1 MEVGA
6 RKETRMAELAT
17 VDLDSLID
25 GQKLRA
31 PVIVFVVVAVLA
43 LVSDGY
49 DLSAM
54 GYVAPELVKSWH
66 VAQPDLVPVFSAGII
81 GLLVG
86 APLLGFFGDRLGRKK
101 AILLG
106 LCIIGALTLAS
117 ALARSLPQ
125 LVVLRFLTGIGLGGL
140 NANIIALAAEIAPRR
155 MRGAVLVLVSFGMPV
170 GFALSGLAAAGL
182 LQRFGWPALFLVG
195 GVPPLVIAAA
205 GAFLLP
211 ESIKFLAGRG
221 GREEEVRGIAR
232 TICPELAIGSSTR
245 FVVAEPHM
253 ASGSLRGLF
262 AGGLGAITPLLWFA
276 FAANQMANFFVLTWL
291 PTLLQSMGAS
301 SAQAGVNSSLFSFG
315 GLAGGAV
322 LLLLMDRLGVVPMLV
337 LFLAGAPLVAAIGLP
352 DLSTAQHALVIAGA
366 GFCITGINFSMNAA
380 VGMIYPTPVR
390 SVGVG
395 WANAAG
401 RAGAFAAPTAGG
413 TLLAWHISTQELLLA
428 PAAVL
433 GLGAL
438 CCGGLAALCIRRHG
452 GTRLGEAAVP
462 PAVPPRQGGVPGPAG
477 TAAAPANGLAPR

>member
-1 MEVGA
+1 
-6 RKETRMAELAT
+6 MADLAT
-17 VDLDSLID
+17 VELNSLLD

-31 PVIVFVVVAVLA
+31 PAIVFVAVAIFA

-86 APLLGFFGDRLGRKK
+86 APLLGFVGDRFGRKK
-101 AILLG
+101 AILLS
-106 LCIIGALTLAS
+106 LCAIGVVTLAS
-117 ALARSLPQ
+117 ALARSLSD
-125 LVVLRFLTGIGLGGL
+125 LIVLRFLTGVGLGGL
-140 NANIIALAAEIAPRR
+140 IPNIIALAAEIAPRR
-155 MRGAVLVLVSFGMPV
+155 VRGSILVLVSFGMPA

-182 LQRFGWPALFLVG
+182 LQPFGWPALFLVG
-195 GVPPLVIAAA
+195 GVPPLLIAAV
-205 GAFLLP
+205 GAFALP
-211 ESIKFLAGRG
+211 ESIKFLAERG
-221 GREEEVRGIAR
+221 GREEEVRRIAR
-232 TICPELAIGSSTR
+232 TIRPELAIGPSTR
-245 FVVAEPHM
+245 FVVAHQPDV

-262 AGGLGAITPLLWFA
+262 GDGLGAITPLLWAA
-276 FAANQMANFFVLTWL
+276 FAANQMANFFALTWL
-291 PTLLQSMGAS
+291 PTLLQSMGATA
-301 SAQAGVNSSLFSFG
+301 AQAGVNSSLFSFG

-322 LLLLMDRLGVVPMLV
+322 LVLLMDRLGVIPMTV
-337 LFLAGAPLVAAIGLP
+337 LFLAGAPLVAAVGMP
-352 DLSTAQHALVIAGA
+352 DLSAAQHGLIIAGA

-401 RAGAFAAPTAGG
+401 RLGAFAAPMVGG
-413 TLLAWHISTQELLLA
+413 ALLALHVSTQELLLA

-433 GLGAL
+433 GVGAL
-438 CCGGLAALCIRRHG
+438 CCGVLAVLCVRRYG
-452 GTRLGEAAVP
+452 GTRLGEVAVRR
-462 PAVPPRQGGVPGPAG
+462 ATLPRRMDAPGPAG
-477 TAAAPANGLAPR
+477 ATAGPANGPAPR

>member
-1 MEVGA
+1 MLGREA
-6 RKETRMAELAT
+6 RMAELAT
-17 VDLDSLID
+17 VELNSLLDD
-25 GQKLRA
+25 QKLRA
-31 PVIVFVVVAVLA
+31 PAIVFVVVAILA

-49 DLSAM
+49 DLSVM

-66 VAQPDLVPVFSAGII
+66 VAQADLVPVFSAGII

-86 APLLGFFGDRLGRKK
+86 APLLGFFGDRFGRKK

-125 LVVLRFLTGIGLGGL
+125 LIVLRFLTGIGLGGL

-155 MRGAVLVLVSFGMPV
+155 MRGAVLVLVSFGMPA

-182 LQRFGWPALFLVG
+182 LQPFGWPSLFLVG
-195 GVPPLVIAAA
+195 GVPPLMIAAA

-211 ESIKFLAGRG
+211 ESIRFLAGRG
-221 GREEEVRGIAR
+221 GREEEVRRIAH
-232 TICPELAIGSSTR
+232 TIRPELAIGPSTR
-245 FVVAEPHM
+245 FVVAEPQV
-253 ASGSLRGLF
+253 ASGSFRGLF
-262 AGGLGAITPLLWFA
+262 AGGLGAVTPLLWVA

-291 PTLLQSMGAS
+291 PTLLQSLGAS
-301 SAQAGVNSSLFSFG
+301 SAQAGVSSSLFSFG

-322 LLLLMDRLGVVPMLV
+322 LLLLMDRLGVVPMMV

-352 DLSTAQHALVIAGA
+352 DLSAAQHALVIAGA

-401 RAGAFAAPTAGG
+401 RAGAFAAPALGG
-413 TLLAWHISTQELLLA
+413 TLLAWHVSTQELLLA
-428 PAAVL
+428 PAVVL
-433 GLGAL
+433 GIGAL
-438 CCGGLAALCIRRHG
+438 CCGVLAVLCIRRYG
-452 GTRLGEAAVP
+452 GTRLGEAAAP
-462 PAVPPRQGGVPGPAG
+462 PAVLPRQGDFSGPVDA
-477 TAAAPANGLAPR
+477 TAAPANRLAPR

>member
-1 MEVGA
+1 
-6 RKETRMAELAT
+6 MAELAT
-17 VDLDSLID
+17 VELNSLLD

-31 PVIVFVVVAVLA
+31 PAIVFVVVAILA

-66 VAQPDLVPVFSAGII
+66 VAPPDLVPVFSAGII

-86 APLLGFFGDRLGRKK
+86 APLLGFVGDRFGRKR
-101 AILLG
+101 AILLS
-106 LCIIGALTLAS
+106 LCAIGTMTLAS

-125 LVVLRFLTGIGLGGL
+125 LVILRFLTGIGLGGL

-155 MRGAVLVLVSFGMPV
+155 IRGATLVLVSFGMPA

-182 LQRFGWPALFLVG
+182 LQPFGWPALFLVG

-211 ESIKFLAGRG
+211 ESIKFLVGHG
-221 GREEEVRGIAR
+221 GREEEVRRIAR
-232 TICPELAIGSSTR
+232 TIRPELAIGPSTR
-245 FVVAEPHM
+245 FVVAEPHV

-262 AGGLGAITPLLWFA
+262 GGGLGAITPLLWVA

-301 SAQAGVNSSLFSFG
+301 SAQAGVDSSLFSFG

-322 LLLLMDRLGVVPMLV
+322 LLLLMDRFGVVPMMV
-337 LFLAGAPLVAAIGLP
+337 LFLAGAPLVAAVGMP
-352 DLSTAQHALVIAGA
+352 DLSATQHVLAIAGA

-401 RAGAFAAPTAGG
+401 RLGAFAAPTIGG
-413 TLLAWHISTQELLLA
+413 TLLAWHVSTQELLLA
-428 PAAVL
+428 PAAAL
-433 GLGAL
+433 GTGAL
-438 CCGGLAALCIRRHG
+438 CCGVLAVLCIRRYG
-452 GTRLGEAAVP
+452 GTRLGETAVP
-462 PAVPPRQGGVPGPAG
+462 PAVLP
-477 TAAAPANGLAPR
+477 